1 MMMRSHAALLAFGL
15 VLAAPLAGSTAAL
28 AQGTA
33 QCNDF
38 MKFRDEAQKKATV
51 LQAALKRK
59 AERPELCKL
68 ATSFSAAE
76 GEALK
81 FLVANKTWCGVPDQA
96 ITGAKTNHAETVKF
110 KTMLCS
116 EAAPGRPKPP
126 SLSDAIST
134 PSVDDASNTKTG
146 RGTLDT
152 LTGNPLAR

>member
-1 MMMRSHAALLAFGL
+1 MIRSHATLLALGL
-15 VLAAPLAGSTAAL
+15 ALAGSLGASTAAL

-38 MKFRDEAQKKATV
+38 LKYREEAQKKAGL

-68 ATSFSAAE
+68 ATTFFAAE

-81 FLVANKTWCGVPDQA
+81 FLVANKSWCGVPDQA
-96 ITGAKTNHAETVKF
+96 ITGAKTSHAETMKF

-116 EAAPGRPKPP
+116 EAGPKPKAP

-134 PSVDDASNTKTG
+134 PSVDDSTNTKTG